1 MFKLIN
7 EKNNLI
13 VMKFGGSCIQ
23 DANSFE
29 QTANVIKNYL
39 NDYKLIIV
47 TSALKGITNKLIDF
61 YIKSCEEAPECDFI
75 IESLF
80 KIHKNMID
88 EVIDD
93 NKAEYSDTL
102 DYLEENIEELTHLG
116 RIVRLLRPSADIQDI
131 IISYGEK
138 LSTFILSQYL
148 NSLDLGIRSQFI
160 SSDEIIITDDNFG
173 NALPL
178 LDETEELVIKK
189 VIPIL
194 ESKKI
199 DLICITG
206 FYGSTKD
213 KKITTLGRGGTDIT
227 AAIIAYSLRDYFNC
241 KVIFWKDVKG
251 FLNADPRIS
260 EKTALL
266 ENISYIEA
274 KELAFFGSKVLH
286 PVCLD
291 VNEKGK
297 IPSEIRPFNDPE
309 SEEYTTITKDIIK
322 NKKKIIKAI
331 ASIQRLSMVTIES
344 GTMISLPGTASKL
357 FSLLGDNN
365 INIKFI
371 SQSSSENNITFGI
384 DIDDSMKVSF
394 LLRNS
399 DWFGKQWFSI
409 KIDNDISLIAVIG
422 AGMLHSPG
430 IAGKIFTTLGTNN
443 VNVRAIAQGSSE
455 LNITII
461 IERKDCKTAVNV
473 LYDAFINQK

>member
-29 QTANVIKNYL
+29 QTAKVIKNYL

-88 EVIDD
+88 KVIDD

-178 LDETEELVIKK
+178 LDETEELIIKK

-266 ENISYIEA
+266 EKISYIEA

-443 VNVRAIAQGSSE
+443 VNIRAIAQGSSE

>member
-102 DYLEENIEELTHLG
+102 DYLEENNEELTHLG

-266 ENISYIEA
+266 EKISYIEA

-443 VNVRAIAQGSSE
+443 VNVRAIARGSSE